1 MHCTFQLKRDHGTR
15 QAPSLFL
22 NLSFLICL
30 AKVHLRTYWLVVSE
44 FLPADC
50 YCACLGSCSLDFYDI
65 SCEKAVL
72 EPIRLVPPHKK
83 YVSLKWHTD
92 LHRGGIYKV
101 RVFILILACLGYIS
115 DWHGITLKE
124 VALAAFSHI
133 FFIFYNRKPLRYTY
147 FKYSL
152 FTTTKI
158 LNSYF
163 ISQ

>member
-1 MHCTFQLKRDHGTR
+1 M
-15 QAPSLFL
+15 
-22 NLSFLICL
+22 
-30 AKVHLRTYWLVVSE
+30 
-44 FLPADC
+44 
-50 YCACLGSCSLDFYDI
+50 
-65 SCEKAVL
+65 L
-72 EPIRLVPPHKK
+72 EPIRLVQPHKK
-83 YVSLKWHTD
+83 YLSLKWHTD

-101 RVFILILACLGYIS
+101 KVFILILACLGYVLG
-115 DWHGITLKE
+115 WHGITLKE
-124 VALAAFSHI
+124 MAIAAFSHI